1 MTNNNDKIKI
11 YYQFATAKR
20 KTDNGKVEVIKRKNF
35 LKNHIS
41 LNTEITLGIPSRGP
55 GSIETEYDE
64 AIAIPNVVRSIIKA
78 EKNGF
83 DVAIISCFS
92 DPGLDACRE
101 KVKIPVIGSGENA
114 MLLASQL
121 GNSFS
126 ILSPLETNIA
136 NFNKKILSMGLE
148 KKYCSTRAIG
158 MSVLDLAKNKKKTLK
173 KLTAVAL
180 KAIKEDN
187 ADVLILGCMSMAF
200 HDITLEIQNKLN
212 IPVINPVKASLLCA
226 EGLVKMGISHSKIA
240 FPTPSIKKIY

>member
-1 MTNNNDKIKI
+1 MGKKIKI
-11 YYQFATAKR
+11 LYQFATAKL
-20 KTDNGKVEVIKRKNF
+20 KTPNGNKEVLKRKKF
-35 LKNHIS
+35 LEKNIGT
-41 LNTEITLGIPSRGP
+41 NTTIKLSIPNKGP

-64 AIAIPNVVRSIIKA
+64 AMAIPNVLDSIIKA
-78 EKNGF
+78 ENKGY

-101 KVKIPVIGSGENA
+101 KVNIPVIGSGENA

-121 GNSFS
+121 GNNFS
-126 ILSPLETNIA
+126 ILSPLEINISS
-136 NFNKKILSMGLE
+136 FNKKILSMGLE

-158 MSVLDLAKNKKKTLK
+158 MSVLDLATDKKKTLK
-173 KLTAVAL
+173 KLTAVAS
-180 KAIKEDN
+180 KTIKEDN

-200 HDITLEIQNKLN
+200 HDITLEIQNVLN

-226 EGLVKMGISHSKIA
+226 ESIVKMGISHSKIA

>member
-1 MTNNNDKIKI
+1 MVVSKKIQI
-11 YYQFATAKR
+11 HYQFATAKG
-20 KTDNGKVEVIKRKNF
+20 KTKGGNSEIKKRENFISKNLGKDTSVKLSVPDK
-35 LKNHIS
+35 
-41 LNTEITLGIPSRGP
+41 GP

-121 GNSFS
+121 GNNFS

-158 MSVLDLAKNKKKTLK
+158 MSVLDLATDKKKTLK
-173 KLTAVAL
+173 KLTAVAS
-180 KAIKEDN
+180 KTIKEDN

-200 HDITLEIQNKLN
+200 HDITLEIQNVLN
-212 IPVINPVKASLLCA
+212 IPVINPVKASLLFA
-226 EGLVKMGISHSKIA
+226 ESIVKMGISHSKIA

>member
-1 MTNNNDKIKI
+1 MKNKIRI
-11 YYQFATAKR
+11 LYQFATAKL
-20 KTDNGKVEVIKRKNF
+20 KTPNGKEEVLKREIFLNSNINKNSSIT
-35 LKNHIS
+35 IS
-41 LNTEITLGIPSRGP
+41 IPSKGP
-55 GSIETEYDE
+55 GSIETDYDE
-64 AIAIPNVVRSIIKA
+64 AMAIPNVLNSIIKA
-78 EKNGF
+78 EKKGY

-101 KVKIPVIGSGENA
+101 KVNIPVIGSGENA

-121 GNSFS
+121 GNNFS

-173 KLTAVAL
+173 KLTAVAS
-180 KAIKEDN
+180 KTIKEDN

-226 EGLVKMGISHSKIA
+226 ESLVKMGISHSKIA